1 MRKAAARATGL
12 SHTFSPRS
20 KAAAGLRVFG
30 NALAA
35 GTPQSPLPEDA
46 AVATSTGYGLLGES
60 RDGSSAE
67 RGAEEE
73 AAPDARFG
81 SERSDADDGRASPAA
96 GATAADAG
104 KTTAIPEEEKV
115 WVLGYRVDVLYRF
128 S

>member
-1 MRKAAARATGL
+1 MASSSRIAMRSPLTTTSSSVGRIRGSSSRTSSTKMDVQSLARGPPRSREFSARFWTLTRRPRTRDSYVRAT
-12 SHTFSPRS
+12 T
-20 KAAAGLRVFG
+20 
-30 NALAA
+30 
-35 GTPQSPLPEDA
+35 
-46 AVATSTGYGLLGES
+46 
-60 RDGSSAE
+60 
-67 RGAEEE
+67 
-73 AAPDARFG
+73 APDARFG